1 MNSLQLNKLINYLGF
16 TINQSVKYK
25 NTEMNKYCLNSKI
38 YTINVFN
45 NNYIFDADIYRNV
58 KNTIVTG
65 TIPLTYKHNKLIPS
79 FNVIEKELTQLLTL
93 HNLYYQLL
101 KEMYPDALF
110 SHEKIDFMVDYT
122 LDNDKYTYTE
132 KSFDFTVRIDHPD
145 FRLKEIGVIIKN
157 VVNNKLKE
165 YGINHKDLDIQEDF
179 DMLLNIIKMVKI

>member
-1 MNSLQLNKLINYLGF
+1 MNSLQLNRLINHLGF
-16 TINQSVKYK
+16 TISQSVKYK

-45 NNYIFDADIYRNV
+45 NNHIFDADIYRNV

-65 TIPLTYKHNKLIPS
+65 TIPLTYKHNKLSPS
-79 FNVIEKELTQLLTL
+79 FTVVNQDINQLLTL

-101 KEMYPDALF
+101 REMYPDASF
-110 SHEKIDFMVDYT
+110 SHEKIDFMVNYT
-122 LDNDKYTYTE
+122 LNNNEYNYSE

-157 VVNNKLKE
+157 VVNMKLKD
-165 YGINHKDLDIQEDF
+165 YGINHNDLDIQEDF
-179 DMLLNIIKMVKI
+179 HMISEIIKMVKI